1 MDRQALRLT
10 VFEKT
15 GIKVDT
21 DDPIFALVA
30 LNEAVL
36 AETVERQVAR
46 LDAAATSLAEQ
57 ALRGGHPAHH
67 TGVPSAGAPSAGLT
81 PAGLP
86 PAGAPSAGAFSAP
99 AVPAGPGIKPIA
111 TQAPL
116 LSPREARLLAAAA
129 GIALLCALLVLAG
142 QALFFAHPAALTQQQ
157 AEAIRQ
163 GEKLARAVEKL
174 DPKSRA
180 AIAAEMQKP

>member
-1 MDRQALRLT
+1 MDRQALRLS

-30 LNEAVL
+30 LNDAVL
-36 AETVERQVAR
+36 AETVERHVAR

-57 ALRGGHPAHH
+57 ALRGGHP
-67 TGVPSAGAPSAGLT
+67 TPSAQLPSAGL
-81 PAGLP
+81 PSAGLPSAGLP
-86 PAGAPSAGAFSAP
+86 PAGAPFSAP
-99 AVPAGPGIKPIA
+99 AVPTAPGVKPIA

-129 GIALLCALLVLAG
+129 GIAVLCALLVLAG
-142 QALFFAHPAALTQQQ
+142 QALFFSRPAALTQQQ

>member
-1 MDRQALRLT
+1 MDRQALRLS

-36 AETVERQVAR
+36 AETVERHVAR

-57 ALRGGHPAHH
+57 ALHGGHPASP
-67 TGVPSAGAPSAGLT
+67 GVPSEAVTSGGVPS
-81 PAGLP
+81 AGLP
-86 PAGAPSAGAFSAP
+86 PAGAPFSAP
-99 AVPAGPGIKPIA
+99 AVPTAPGVKPIA

-129 GIALLCALLVLAG
+129 GIAMLCALLVLAG
-142 QALFFAHPAALTQQQ
+142 QALFFARPAALTQQQ
-157 AEAIRQ
+157 AEAIRH